1 VAQPILWAGIDAG
14 KAAHHCVVIDA
25 DGQRVLSRRVV
36 NDESALIDLIRA
48 IKELAGG
55 GSVRWAIDLNSGGA
69 ALLITLLLAGDQDLL
84 YIPGRTVHHAS
95 GAYRGDGKT
104 DAKDA
109 AIIADQA
116 RMRKDLHQF
125 RHRDKT
131 AVGLRILCARRND
144 LASDRNRAINR
155 LRAQLLEYFP
165 ALERAFD
172 FAHRKGALI
181 LLTGYQTPDGLRR
194 MGAAR
199 LERWLRDRHA
209 YHADHIATRA
219 IEAANAQ
226 RTTVIGQD
234 VAASVVARLAQTVLD
249 LNAELVDVD
258 AMIEAQFQQH
268 RLAGIIASMPGFGN
282 LLGAELLATTNGELT
297 SFQTA
302 DRLAGIAGL
311 APVPRDSGRISGNL
325 KRPRRYDRRL
335 LRVFYLAAY
344 NSIKTCPESR
354 NYYDRKRSEGKH
366 HSQAV
371 LCLARR
377 RLNVLWA
384 MQRDNTS
391 YQPGLPRTA

>member
-1 VAQPILWAGIDAG
+1 
-14 KAAHHCVVIDA
+14 
-25 DGQRVLSRRVV
+25 VLSRRVV
-36 NDESALIDLIRA
+36 NDEAALIDLIRA
-48 IKELAGG
+48 DKELAGG

-69 ALLITLLLAGDQDLL
+69 ALLITLLLDDGQDLL

-104 DAKDA
+104 DTKDA

-125 RHRDKT
+125 RQRDKP
-131 AVGLRILCARRND
+131 AVDLRILCARRND

-165 ALERAFD
+165 ALESAFD

-199 LERWLRDRHA
+199 LERWLRDRDA
-209 YHADHIATRA
+209 YIADDIATRA
-219 IEAANAQ
+219 IEAATAQ

-249 LNAELVDVD
+249 IGAELVDVD
-258 AMIEAQFQQH
+258 ATIEAEFQQH
-268 RLAGIIASMPGFGN
+268 RHAGIIASMPGFGH
-282 LLGAELLATTNGELT
+282 LLGAELLAAANGHLT
-297 SFQTA
+297 SFNTA
-302 DRLAGIAGL
+302 DRLAGIGRQSRRQARPAGL

-325 KRPRRYDRRL
+325 ERPRRYDRRL
-335 LRVFYLAAY
+335 LRVFYLAAN

-354 NYYDRKRSEGKH
+354 NYYDRKRSEGKR

-391 YQPGLPRTA
+391 YQPGFRRAA

>member
-1 VAQPILWAGIDAG
+1 MAQPILWAGVDAG
-14 KAAHHCVVIDA
+14 KAAHHCVAINA
-25 DGQRVLSRRVV
+25 DGHRVLSKRVI
-36 NDESALIDLIRA
+36 NDESALLDLIRA
-48 IKELAGG
+48 VTELADGR
-55 GSVRWAIDLNSGGA
+55 VVQWAIDLNSGGA
-69 ALLITLLLAGDQDLL
+69 ALLITLLLNHNQDLL

-116 RMRKDLHQF
+116 RMRKDLHPF

-131 AVGLRILCARRND
+131 TVDLRTLCARRTD

-172 FAHRKGALI
+172 FAHRKAALI
-181 LLTGYQTPDGLRR
+181 LLTGYQTPNALRR
-194 MGAAR
+194 IGAAR
-199 LERWLRDRHA
+199 LEKWLRDRHA
-209 YHADHIATRA
+209 YNAGDIADRA
-219 IEAANAQ
+219 IAAANSQ
-226 RTTVIGQD
+226 RTVVIGQD
-234 VAASVVARLAQTVLD
+234 VAATVVARLARNVLD
-249 LNAELVDVD
+249 LNDELADVD
-258 AMIEAQFQQH
+258 ALIEAKFQQH
-268 RLAGIIASMPGFGN
+268 RLAPIITSMPGFGS
-282 LLGAELLATTNGELT
+282 LLGAELLAATNGDLT
-297 SFQTA
+297 SFTSA

-311 APVPRDSGRISGNL
+311 APVPRDSGRITGNL

-335 LRVFYLAAY
+335 LRVFYLAAN
-344 NSIKTCPESR
+344 NSIKTSPESR
-354 NYYDRKRSEGKH
+354 NYYDRKRSQGKR

-384 MQRDNTS
+384 MQRDNLS
-391 YQPGLPRTA
+391 YQPGMPRAA